1 MNSIIVSIGEIVYLI
16 YMFYYFKTKVD
27 FNQITP
33 GPELV
38 DSFFNIIEERKTK
51 ISKIILESKDIY
63 LNHYDGEK
71 VKICLFGRYVI
82 VLLFIFL
89 IVRHFIELP
98 KYITKIVLA
107 ITFLLSLININALV
121 YLLPIFF
128 IELYSLT
135 F

>member
-51 ISKIILESKDIY
+51 ISKSILENRKIY

-107 ITFLLSLININALV
+107 ITLLLSLININALV

>member
-51 ISKIILESKDIY
+51 ISKSILENRKIY

-107 ITFLLSLININALV
+107 ITLLLSLININALV

-128 IELYSLT
+128 IELYSLA